1 MSTRAKIRLSFLL
14 GVLSFILFS
23 FFDLYFLLLNKYEV
37 KESFADL
44 LPQVFLTLF
53 IISTIFYYR
62 YEITK
67 AESVNFMDLLW
78 KVFITGLITTI
89 ISLAIRLF
97 FNFYEGTQFIK
108 NPITINFFYHIYT
121 GLVIIYLISTFV
133 VWKRLILYQKS
144 KNLIQLWNFFEV
156 SLFLALAFDFL
167 GYELESNT
175 FNIALVFLTTFSIVL
190 SLNLKWIAYLN
201 FKQKWKSILFILLS
215 GIYLYHFFLNLTIF
229 SSTQALNYDLLNRVF
244 TVSVLIFIFIYAA
257 IAVLVTLFNLPTSSV
272 FERKLKEAV
281 DFQKLSQSVPAGQS
295 EKETYEILLDSS
307 MSAVFADAAWLE
319 YISSDET
326 QSMMMQNITK
336 TEVNEIRGSIKND
349 QLRKVLSLQFSGN
362 ITQKHVFTSLSR
374 GDFRSIFALP
384 ILIKNKQVGSL
395 VLLKEVSDAFNKEMV
410 DIITT
415 FVNQASITLENAR
428 LLDDA
433 IENERYKEQLN
444 IAKSVQKSLLPDK
457 LPNNDSFCISAY
469 SMAADEVG
477 GDYYD
482 LIPHAKGK
490 YGLIIGDVSGKGTS
504 AAFNMA
510 QMKGIFHSLSQMNL
524 EPDQFMIKANNAL
537 SSCLE
542 KSSFITASY
551 YLIDTHKKSVNFV
564 RAGHCPT
571 IVYSGK
577 DKKANILQTDG
588 MGLGIVRN
596 SEYEN
601 YVHSNVITYR
611 TGDVILLHT
620 DGITEAMDADR
631 NQFGTEGLKSALEKH
646 AQKEPEL
653 IKEGIIEDLY
663 SFLNGQKLDDDY
675 TLVILKFS

>member
-67 AESVNFMDLLW
+67 AESINFMDLLW

-97 FNFYEGTQFIK
+97 FNFYVGTQFIK

-144 KNLIQLWNFFEV
+144 KNLIQLWNFFEI

-326 QSMMMQNITK
+326 QSMMMQNLTK
-336 TEVNEIRGSIKND
+336 TEVNEIKDSIKND

-362 ITQKHVFTSLSR
+362 ITQKHVFTSLSK

-384 ILIKNKQVGSL
+384 ILIKNKQVASL

-482 LIPHAKGK
+482 LIPHPNGK

-524 EPDQFMIKANNAL
+524 EPDQFIIKANNAL

-596 SEYEN
+596 SEYKN
-601 YVHSNVITYR
+601 YVHSNVITYH

>member
-1 MSTRAKIRLSFLL
+1 
-14 GVLSFILFS
+14 
-23 FFDLYFLLLNKYEV
+23 
-37 KESFADL
+37 
-44 LPQVFLTLF
+44 
-53 IISTIFYYR
+53 
-62 YEITK
+62 
-67 AESVNFMDLLW
+67 
-78 KVFITGLITTI
+78 
-89 ISLAIRLF
+89 
-97 FNFYEGTQFIK
+97 
-108 NPITINFFYHIYT
+108 
-121 GLVIIYLISTFV
+121 
-133 VWKRLILYQKS
+133 
-144 KNLIQLWNFFEV
+144 LWNFFEV

-326 QSMMMQNITK
+326 QSMMMQNLTK
-336 TEVNEIRGSIKND
+336 TEVNAIRESIKND

-362 ITQKHVFTSLSR
+362 ITQKHVFTSLSK

-428 LLDDA
+428 LVDDA
-433 IENERYKEQLN
+433 LENERYKEQLN
-444 IAKSVQKSLLPDK
+444 IAKSVQKSLLPDN
-457 LPNNDSFCISAY
+457 LPSNESFCISAY

-482 LIPHAKGK
+482 LIPHSNGK
-490 YGLIIGDVSGKGTS
+490 YGLIIGDFSRHELKALLALIMNWSGS
-504 AAFNMA
+504 RS
-510 QMKGIFHSLSQMNL
+510 I
-524 EPDQFMIKANNAL
+524 
-537 SSCLE
+537 C
-542 KSSFITASY
+542 
-551 YLIDTHKKSVNFV
+551 
-564 RAGHCPT
+564 
-571 IVYSGK
+571 
-577 DKKANILQTDG
+577 DKL
-588 MGLGIVRN
+588 
-596 SEYEN
+596 
-601 YVHSNVITYR
+601 
-611 TGDVILLHT
+611 
-620 DGITEAMDADR
+620 
-631 NQFGTEGLKSALEKH
+631 
-646 AQKEPEL
+646 
-653 IKEGIIEDLY
+653 
-663 SFLNGQKLDDDY
+663 
-675 TLVILKFS
+675 

>member
-1 MSTRAKIRLSFLL
+1 
-14 GVLSFILFS
+14 
-23 FFDLYFLLLNKYEV
+23 
-37 KESFADL
+37 
-44 LPQVFLTLF
+44 
-53 IISTIFYYR
+53 
-62 YEITK
+62 
-67 AESVNFMDLLW
+67 
-78 KVFITGLITTI
+78 
-89 ISLAIRLF
+89 
-97 FNFYEGTQFIK
+97 
-108 NPITINFFYHIYT
+108 
-121 GLVIIYLISTFV
+121 
-133 VWKRLILYQKS
+133 
-144 KNLIQLWNFFEV
+144 
-156 SLFLALAFDFL
+156 
-167 GYELESNT
+167 
-175 FNIALVFLTTFSIVL
+175 
-190 SLNLKWIAYLN
+190 
-201 FKQKWKSILFILLS
+201 
-215 GIYLYHFFLNLTIF
+215 
-229 SSTQALNYDLLNRVF
+229 
-244 TVSVLIFIFIYAA
+244 
-257 IAVLVTLFNLPTSSV
+257 
-272 FERKLKEAV
+272 
-281 DFQKLSQSVPAGQS
+281 
-295 EKETYEILLDSS
+295 
-307 MSAVFADAAWLE
+307 
-319 YISSDET
+319 
-326 QSMMMQNITK
+326 
-336 TEVNEIRGSIKND
+336 
-349 QLRKVLSLQFSGN
+349 
-362 ITQKHVFTSLSR
+362 
-374 GDFRSIFALP
+374 
-384 ILIKNKQVGSL
+384 
-395 VLLKEVSDAFNKEMV
+395 MV

-444 IAKSVQKSLLPDK
+444 IAKSVQKSLLPDN
-457 LPNNDSFCISAY
+457 LPSNESFCISAY

-482 LIPHAKGK
+482 LIPHSNGK

-510 QMKGIFHSLSQMNL
+510 KMKGIFHSLSQMDL

-551 YLIDTHKKSVNFV
+551 YVIDTDKKAVKFV

-596 SEYEN
+596 SEYQN
-601 YVHSNVITYR
+601 YVHSNVITYH

>member
-551 YLIDTHKKSVNFV
+551 YLIDTYKKSVNFV